1 MPTVGIKLLNRKFYS
16 IAVRSLS
23 SYKFWSSFS
32 QLVVVSFQSANLMLM
47 LSEMYCVPRLRY
59 QIRYT
64 WNHTTT
70 IDPEIDRVDLWRS
83 IRGKYPLTRSIDSTF
98 GPSHDSSRLSSSAID
113 SIDLTDFIL
122 DSLYLPRFLADRRA
136 Y

>member
-1 MPTVGIKLLNRKFYS
+1 MLHSCTHMPTVGIKLLNRKFYS
-16 IAVRSLS
+16 IIAVRSLS

-47 LSEMYCVPRLRY
+47 LSEMYCVPCLRY

-70 IDPEIDRVDLWRS
+70 IDLEIDRVDL
-83 IRGKYPLTRSIDSTF
+83 
-98 GPSHDSSRLSSSAID
+98 
-113 SIDLTDFIL
+113 
-122 DSLYLPRFLADRRA
+122 
-136 Y
+136 